1 VTRPSYYGGPEDPYE
16 VVKVIEA
23 WDLNFQT
30 GNAVKYI
37 RRAGEKDPAKHVD
50 DLTKAITYLELERD
64 RVRRAACMSGD
75 EAPGEDP
82 VESETETADSD
93 PLVRQLAND
102 PEALRLAKLV
112 EANTEKDPKTGER
125 KVKAS
130 PAMRRNSARR
140 ARQAKLA
147 KRCGMTRDEFVA
159 AYGDVDRIPEGA
171 PAKVIKY
178 RPKAK
183 KDAG

>member
-1 VTRPSYYGGPEDPYE
+1 MVTKKKKATAED
-16 VVKVIEA
+16 
-23 WDLNFQT
+23 
-30 GNAVKYI
+30 
-37 RRAGEKDPAKHVD
+37 
-50 DLTKAITYLELERD
+50 
-64 RVRRAACMSGD
+64 
-75 EAPGEDP
+75 
-82 VESETETADSD
+82 DSD
-93 PLVRQLAND
+93 MDMNLHERITRM
-102 PEALRLAKLV
+102 EKMLAKLV